1 MASYW
6 SKYINNKPDAPIVKG
21 RKYTIGRHNI
31 NWPIPQS
38 AIDANLLGKL
48 GQNPGYDGYDP
59 TVKSGTHE
67 ESEVDEQIRIDFCCI
82 IIMQHLR
89 NKEKY

>member
-1 MASYW
+1 MMW
-6 SKYINNKPDAPIVKG
+6 INFMKIVFGGIVLINKPDAPIVKG

-59 TVKSGTHE
+59 TVEKWNTWE
-67 ESEVDEQIRIDFCCI
+67 EAVADEQ
-82 IIMQHLR
+82 
-89 NKEKY
+89 